1 MEFDSTEAIIA
12 AVEAG
17 LGIAFASLWS
27 ISKELQVGSLRTVP
41 MQGVQITRALSMAYP
56 IGPEPQGTAR
66 AFLEFLRFR
75 RDLMAPGRSKPRPV
89 RIPARAR

>member
-1 MEFDSTEAIIA
+1 
-12 AVEAG
+12 
-17 LGIAFASLWS
+17 
-27 ISKELQVGSLRTVP
+27 